1 MAGPSSR
8 ALTLQGFIAKWR
20 YCAAVDPRG
29 TLAHLLYLGYGPPT
43 GPPAQDLFKRVPRR
57 RVDKKADVSS
67 RWAGYAGNCTSSMA
81 AGHVSSTS
89 ATLCGRQALAWPS
102 LHVYKQSSKGDNIL
116 IPRFD

>member
-1 MAGPSSR
+1 MSQGETWSRLLVAGPSSR

-57 RVDKKADVSS
+57 RVDKKVDVSS
-67 RWAGYAGNCTSSMA
+67 RWAGHGGKCTSSM
-81 AGHVSSTS
+81 S
-89 ATLCGRQALAWPS
+89 AQVPT
-102 LHVYKQSSKGDNIL
+102 
-116 IPRFD
+116 

>member
-1 MAGPSSR
+1 VPFESRQACCTAATLLQGETWSRLLVAGPSSR

-67 RWAGYAGNCTSSMA
+67 RWVMHNG
-81 AGHVSSTS
+81 
-89 ATLCGRQALAWPS
+89 
-102 LHVYKQSSKGDNIL
+102 KGGADPAVQCWNGMHA
-116 IPRFD
+116 